1 MISFQKLNPH
11 HHHLLSPLWLSW
23 ERIQLQ
29 CGRPGFDP
37 WVGKIPWTSKR
48 LPTPVFWPGESHGLY
63 SPWVAKRRTRQNDFH
78 FHFSLGDFQRE
89 KRPRFLS
96 SRNSH
101 RQRTQLLSPLHQ
113 QESEALGRGAAPNHR
128 SNERSGFTTRLSRNR
143 RHNDMSREKIF
154 PCATQ
159 GTCSPELGIYML
171 HL

>member
-63 SPWVAKRRTRQNDFH
+63 SPWVAKSWTRQNDFH

-89 KRPRFLS
+89 KRLHDS
-96 SRNSH
+96 SH
-101 RQRTQLLSPLHQ
+101 PAT
-113 QESEALGRGAAPNHR
+113 ATGRGH
-128 SNERSGFTTRLSRNR
+128 SYCLHFTSKNLKLWGEELPQITDPIRDQTSQP
-143 RHNDMSREKIF
+143 DY
-154 PCATQ
+154 
-159 GTCSPELGIYML
+159 PETADITT
-171 HL
+171 